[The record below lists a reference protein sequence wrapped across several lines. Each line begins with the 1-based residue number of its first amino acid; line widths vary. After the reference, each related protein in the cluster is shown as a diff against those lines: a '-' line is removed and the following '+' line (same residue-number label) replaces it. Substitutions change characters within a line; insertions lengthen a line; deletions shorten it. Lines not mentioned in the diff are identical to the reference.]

1 MVETLNIMSRDK
13 RYQHLLN
20 DKRWKQVKEIVWRRT
35 NGLCERCM
43 QEGIITQGVDCHHIR
58 PVEGATSLYGPDG
71 MEARCYDPANIQ
83 LLCVACHIKTHA
95 EMRSHTKE
103 SVEANKKRK
112 RQRFME
118 LNDPNYVQPY
128 GEKADDYLR
137 NLEERARMEETAKPT
152 D

>member
-1 MVETLNIMSRDK
+1 M
-13 RYQHLLN
+13 
-20 DKRWKQVKEIVWRRT
+20 KEIVWRRT

-118 LNDPNYVQPY
+118 LNDPNYNPDEQS
-128 GEKADDYLR
+128 
-137 NLEERARMEETAKPT
+137 TT
-152 D
+152 